1 MQAPGSPANQYLANK
16 VMTAS
21 PQELTLML
29 YDGAIKFC
37 TRAIN
42 NIENAE
48 IEEAHKSLIK
58 AQNIIEEFMIVVD
71 RKIEVGNNLFLMY
84 DYMYRRLV
92 EANLKKDSAIID
104 EVIHLIRELRDA
116 WKIAMDKE
124 KGIYVEPAPQ
134 AEAPQPEPASETP
147 ASEEVVQEEQPAE
160 EEIPEENA
168 GNV

>member
-92 EANLKKDSAIID
+92 EANLKKDTAIVD

-134 AEAPQPEPASETP
+134 AEAPAPAEEAPASVE
-147 ASEEVVQEEQPAE
+147 AVEEEQPE
-160 EEIPEENA
+160 ETPEEKT

>member
-92 EANLKKDSAIID
+92 EANLKKDTAIVD

-134 AEAPQPEPASETP
+134 AEAPAPAEEAPASVE
-147 ASEEVVQEEQPAE
+147 AVEEQPE
-160 EEIPEENA
+160 ETPEEKT

>member
-134 AEAPQPEPASETP
+134 AEAPAPVEESAP
-147 ASEEVVQEEQPAE
+147 ASEEVQEEQQTAE